1 MTTPQRSMTTAGPE
15 QYAILIIGDADRWWT
30 TMSQE
35 ERSAGYAIYGRFA
48 QSLAARGHRVLGGA
62 ELHRTSEARTVRA
75 GGSVS
80 DGPFAETAEH
90 VGGFPTSRPV
100 TTTICSI
107 AAGSWPNSAT
117 ASEVRPCRAR
127 RRKRVR

>member
-15 QYAILIIGDADRWWT
+15 QYAILIMGDADRWWT

-35 ERSAGYAIYGRFA
+35 ERSAGYATYGRFA

-90 VGGFPTSRPV
+90 VGGFFHVETRDYDDLLDCCG
-100 TTTICSI
+100 ILAELGDGI
-107 AAGSWPNSAT
+107 
-117 ASEVRPCRAR
+117 EVRRVVR
-127 RRKRVR
+127 EDERVR

>member
-1 MTTPQRSMTTAGPE
+1 MTTTQRSMTTAPPE

-30 TMSQE
+30 TMSQG
-35 ERSAGYAIYGRFA
+35 ERSAGYATYGRFA
-48 QSLAARGHRVLGGA
+48 QALAARGHRVLGGA

-90 VGGFPTSRPV
+90 VGGFFHIETHDYDDLLDCCG
-100 TTTICSI
+100 ILAELGDGI
-107 AAGSWPNSAT
+107 
-117 ASEVRPCRAR
+117 EVRRVVR
-127 RRKRVR
+127 EDERVR